1 VTILAR
7 PRVAIMV
14 AVGVVCTLAG
24 AAMTI
29 GWLTG
34 QHQPPAK
41 VAQDKMV
48 MAVPATTSGAA
59 PAVPTRVDLTPSV
72 LYASSFV
79 GLDGKTVSLGQWQ
92 NQLLVLNFWATWC
105 GPCKEEMPIF
115 DRIQSRL
122 DAKGVQIVGIAA
134 DSQAKVANF
143 KKQLPVSY
151 PLLPDEAGAIELS
164 KRLGNRLGLL
174 PHTVVIA
181 PGGEIVYAKLGVVN
195 EAEFESLLIKNIK

>member
-1 VTILAR
+1 MMAR

-14 AVGVVCTLAG
+14 AIAVVCTLAG

-41 VAQDKMV
+41 AAQDKMA
-48 MAVPATTSGAA
+48 MAVVPATMSGAA

-79 GLDGKTVSLGQWQ
+79 GLDGKTVLLGQWQ

-122 DAKGVQIVGIAA
+122 GDKGVQIVGIAA

-143 KKQLPVSY
+143 KKQLPVIY

-181 PGGEIVYAKLGVVN
+181 PGGEIVYAKLGVVD
-195 EAEFESLLIKNIK
+195 ETEFESLLIKNTK